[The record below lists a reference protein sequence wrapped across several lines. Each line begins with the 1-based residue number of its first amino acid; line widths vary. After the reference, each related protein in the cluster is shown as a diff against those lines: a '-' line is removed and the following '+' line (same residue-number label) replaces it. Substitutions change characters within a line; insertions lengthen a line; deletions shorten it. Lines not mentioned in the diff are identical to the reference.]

1 MDETAVLRRRQ
12 REVWPAP
19 LCRLTS
25 ARALQT
31 EAILREHTAQT
42 RRAIT
47 VIRSP
52 TAPSTAL
59 AHPQHWPIPSTH
71 CVQAT
76 CRCPR
81 VGAAGL
87 FPGRAGLSRPPAP
100 HSMTV
105 VVQRKVKAVH
115 IWNRNWRRFIYT
127 RRLVAERDLHHAA
140 LEELV
145 TSHLNELDELSAAHQ
160 VALTNV
166 VTSHDQRLKAIGN
179 WVAACSDGWLPAGEH
194 TRCIPADL
202 PD

>member
-87 FPGRAGLSRPPAP
+87 FPGRTGPSVHPPRTARRWWCSARSRRCTSGIATGAGSFTRVGWWPRETCTTPP
-100 HSMTV
+100 
-105 VVQRKVKAVH
+105 
-115 IWNRNWRRFIYT
+115 WRNWSRATSTNSMNCRQRIK
-127 RRLVAERDLHHAA
+127 LHSPT
-140 LEELV
+140 L
-145 TSHLNELDELSAAHQ
+145 
-160 VALTNV
+160 
-166 VTSHDQRLKAIGN
+166 
-179 WVAACSDGWLPAGEH
+179 
-194 TRCIPADL
+194 
-202 PD
+202 